1 MNVLSLGP
9 NKYLICLCL
18 NEFILVTHCMVTEH
32 REHSRRSGFVQANL
46 ALRGFKL
53 YRGPSGHIPRME
65 LGRKHTASLSSTSCT
80 LVDLAGQ
87 KCWYV
92 LMA

>member
-1 MNVLSLGP
+1 
-9 NKYLICLCL
+9 
-18 NEFILVTHCMVTEH
+18 MVTEH
-32 REHSRRSGFVQANL
+32 GEHSRRSGFVQANL

-53 YRGPSGHIPRME
+53 YRGSSGHVLSKE
-65 LGRKHTASLSSTSCT
+65 LGRKHTASLSSISCT
-80 LVDLAGQ
+80 LVDLTGQ